1 MDQEVVLV
9 TGCVSG
15 LGLSTATLLARDPNQ
30 RYIVIATVIS
40 LTQKDDL
47 VVAMGTHLEKTAYIM
62 EMDITKDADVQSVVQ
77 TVLTRFGRID
87 KLSKMLSLVN

>member
-15 LGLSTATLLARDPNQ
+15 LGLSTATLLARDPAQ

-47 VVAMGTHLEKTAYIM
+47 VVAMGTHLKKTSYIM
-62 EMDITKDADVQSVVQ
+62 EMDVTKDEDVQSVVQ